1 MRQVLCTSFS
11 DLELICREEG
21 DVAKDRNNL
30 INDII
35 IKYEELS
42 ERRNLPIRYI
52 NYHNSTY
59 RKINMKKYIRYIQRI
74 HVFLLENFT
83 RFMCMYKQQCTELII
98 ILSQGRK
105 YISTETYNKHI
116 LIYTQKWMI
125 IYLTFKIKRIFLY
138 IRLCPKNMYFIC

>member
-1 MRQVLCTSFS
+1 MNKQFLSFEAVLCTFRYLLSFS

-30 INDII
+30 ISGII
-35 IKYEELS
+35 IKYEELF

-52 NYHNSTY
+52 NYYNSTLSY

-83 RFMCMYKQQCTELII
+83 RFMCL
-98 ILSQGRK
+98 
-105 YISTETYNKHI
+105 
-116 LIYTQKWMI
+116 
-125 IYLTFKIKRIFLY
+125 
-138 IRLCPKNMYFIC
+138 